1 MWLIGKMADFVGG
14 IVGYNVFVYA
24 CIACDCVN
32 EIVWFISWRLLCL
45 LAKTTLH
52 HFFSFS
58 FFRDRRPFILV
69 WYRMVYP
76 FHYTASLQPSSMQRL
91 CRVLLALRCN
101 LLSRSGMLKVR
112 TWILCTCSHS
122 IWIVSQGSL
131 RVKVDGEEDTAYW
144 EEWLIGIAWIFAI
157 NDASGEKK

>member
-1 MWLIGKMADFVGG
+1 MYLYMLALHVTVWMKSFGLFPGG
-14 IVGYNVFVYA
+14 CCA
-24 CIACDCVN
+24 C
-32 EIVWFISWRLLCL
+32 WPRRPFII
-45 LAKTTLH
+45 
-52 HFFSFS
+52 FFSFS

-112 TWILCTCSHS
+112 TWILCSCSHG
-122 IWIVSQGSL
+122 IWIISQGTQ
-131 RVKVDGEEDTAYW
+131 E
-144 EEWLIGIAWIFAI
+144 IFGIRMLVSVGKRARDWGRCIVTCKNTLFQRKKERKLFQRKK
-157 NDASGEKK
+157 EKK